1 MSATI
6 STLTVQ
12 VALAARVPPEKEI
25 EGLPAVGTKV
35 GVPQPLVL
43 ALGVGATTMAPGIV
57 GNVSLKAIP
66 VRIVDGFGLVRVN
79 VKVVGTPIA
88 TGLGEKLLLIVG
100 GAVLT
105 TVSVA
110 VAATPAP
117 VLAVVTVLLVL
128 L

>member
-1 MSATI
+1 MGASI

-43 ALGVGATTMAPGIV
+43 ALGVAATTMAPGIV
-57 GNVSLKAIP
+57 GKVSEKATP
-66 VRIVDGFGLVRVN
+66 FKVVDGFGLVRVK
-79 VKVVGTPIA
+79 VKVVAVPIA
-88 TGLGEKLLLIVG
+88 TGLGAKLLLIVG
-100 GAVLT
+100 GAT
-105 TVSVA
+105 DMTVSVD